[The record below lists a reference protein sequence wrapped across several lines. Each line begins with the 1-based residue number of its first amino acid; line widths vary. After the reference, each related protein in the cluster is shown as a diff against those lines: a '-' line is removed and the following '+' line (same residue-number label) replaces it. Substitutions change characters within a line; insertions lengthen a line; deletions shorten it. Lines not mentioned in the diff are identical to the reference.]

1 MKNCLIVYSDYYK
14 DISKSLLEGSINILK
29 KNNIKYELHRINGSF
44 EIPQLINIKLKS
56 KKYCAALALG
66 CIIKGQTPHFDFIS
80 SSISNSIMDL
90 SIKYSLPIA
99 NGVLNCLNKKQ
110 AKLRSSPKKNK
121 GAEAAKALL
130 SVLKYLKWNLRP
142 E

>member
-1 MKNCLIVYSDYYK
+1 MKTCLIVYSDYYK
-14 DISKSLLEGSINILK
+14 DISKSLLKGSISILK
-29 KNNIKYELHRINGSF
+29 KNNIKYELHRIDGSF
-44 EIPQLINIKLKS
+44 EIPQLINIQLKS

-110 AKLRSSPKKNK
+110 AKLRSSSKKNK

-130 SVLKYLKWNLRP
+130 SVLKYLK
-142 E
+142 

>member
-1 MKNCLIVYSDYYK
+1 MKTCLIVYSDYYK
-14 DISKSLLEGSINILK
+14 DISKSLLKGSISILK
-29 KNNIKYELHRINGSF
+29 KNNIKYELHRIDGSF
-44 EIPQLINIKLKS
+44 EIPQLINIQLKS

-110 AKLRSSPKKNK
+110 AKLRSSSKKNK

-130 SVLKYLKWNLRP
+130 SVLTYLK
-142 E
+142 

>member
-1 MKNCLIVYSDYYK
+1 MKTCLIVYSDYYK
-14 DISKSLLEGSINILK
+14 DISKSLLKGSINILK
-29 KNNIKYELHRINGSF
+29 KNNIKYELHRIDGSF
-44 EIPQLINIKLKS
+44 EIPQLINIQLKS

-110 AKLRSSPKKNK
+110 AKLRSSSKRNK

-130 SVLKYLKWNLRP
+130 SVLKYLK
-142 E
+142 

>member
-1 MKNCLIVYSDYYK
+1 MKTCLIVYSDYYK
-14 DISKSLLEGSINILK
+14 DISKSLLKGSINILK
-29 KNNIKYELHRINGSF
+29 KNNIKYELYRIDGSF

-110 AKLRSSPKKNK
+110 AKLRSSSKKNK

-130 SVLKYLKWNLRP
+130 SVLKYLK
-142 E
+142 

>member
-14 DISKSLLEGSINILK
+14 DISKSLLKGSINILK

-110 AKLRSSPKKNK
+110 AKLRSSSKKNK

-130 SVLKYLKWNLRP
+130 SVLKYLK
-142 E
+142 

>member
-1 MKNCLIVYSDYYK
+1 MKTCLIVYSDYYK

-29 KNNIKYELHRINGSF
+29 KNNIKYELHRIDGSF
-44 EIPQLINIKLKS
+44 EIPQLMNIKLKS

-80 SSISNSIMDL
+80 SSISDSIMDL

-99 NGVLNCLNKKQ
+99 NGVLNCLYKKQ
-110 AKLRSSPKKNK
+110 AKLRSSSKKNK
-121 GAEAAKALL
+121 GIEATKPGLI
-130 SVLKYLKWNLRP
+130 VLKYLKFKKNTT
-142 E
+142 

>member
-1 MKNCLIVYSDYYK
+1 MKTCLIVYSDYYK
-14 DISKSLLEGSINILK
+14 DISKSLLKGSINILK
-29 KNNIKYELHRINGSF
+29 KNNIKYELHRVDGSF

-110 AKLRSSPKKNK
+110 AKLRSSSKKNK

-130 SVLKYLKWNLRP
+130 SVLKYLK
-142 E
+142 

>member
-1 MKNCLIVYSDYYK
+1 MKTCLIVYSDYYK
-14 DISKSLLEGSINILK
+14 DISKSLLKESINILK
-29 KNNIKYELHRINGSF
+29 KNNIKYELYRINGSF

-56 KKYCAALALG
+56 KKYYAALALG

-110 AKLRSSPKKNK
+110 AKLRSSSKRNK

-130 SVLKYLKWNLRP
+130 SVLKYLK
-142 E
+142 

>member
-14 DISKSLLEGSINILK
+14 DISKSLLKGSVNILK
-29 KNNIKYELHRINGSF
+29 KNNIKYELYRIDGSF

-110 AKLRSSPKKNK
+110 AKLRSSSKKNK

-130 SVLKYLKWNLRP
+130 SVLKYLK
-142 E
+142 

>member
-1 MKNCLIVYSDYYK
+1 MKTCLIVYSDYYK
-14 DISKSLLEGSINILK
+14 DISKSLLKGSINILK
-29 KNNIKYELHRINGSF
+29 KNNIKYELHRIDGSF
-44 EIPQLINIKLKS
+44 EIPQLINIQLKS

-110 AKLRSSPKKNK
+110 AKLRSSSKKNK

-130 SVLKYLKWNLRP
+130 SVLKYLK
-142 E
+142 

>member
-1 MKNCLIVYSDYYK
+1 MKTCLIVYSDYYK
-14 DISKSLLEGSINILK
+14 DISKSLLKGSINILK
-29 KNNIKYELHRINGSF
+29 KNNIKYELHRIDGSF

-66 CIIKGQTPHFDFIS
+66 CIIKGQTPHFNFIS

-110 AKLRSSPKKNK
+110 AKLRSSSKKNK

-130 SVLKYLKWNLRP
+130 SVLKYLK
-142 E
+142 

>member
-1 MKNCLIVYSDYYK
+1 MKTCLIVYSDYYK

-110 AKLRSSPKKNK
+110 AKLRSSSKKNK

-130 SVLKYLKWNLRP
+130 SVLKYLK
-142 E
+142 

>member
-1 MKNCLIVYSDYYK
+1 MKTCLIVYSDYYK
-14 DISKSLLEGSINILK
+14 DISKSLLKGSINILK

-44 EIPQLINIKLKS
+44 EIPQLINIQLKS

-110 AKLRSSPKKNK
+110 AKLRSSSKRNK

-130 SVLKYLKWNLRP
+130 SVLKYLK
-142 E
+142 

>member
-1 MKNCLIVYSDYYK
+1 MKTCLIVYSDYYK
-14 DISKSLLEGSINILK
+14 DISKSLLKGSVNILK
-29 KNNIKYELHRINGSF
+29 KNNIKYELHRIDGSF

-90 SIKYSLPIA
+90 SIKVNLFCNLGISNRMRVRERPLILKNSLNTVVRII
-99 NGVLNCLNKKQ
+99 
-110 AKLRSSPKKNK
+110 
-121 GAEAAKALL
+121 
-130 SVLKYLKWNLRP
+130 Y
-142 E
+142 

>member
-1 MKNCLIVYSDYYK
+1 MKTCLIVYSDYYK

-29 KNNIKYELHRINGSF
+29 KNNIKYELHRIDGSF

-110 AKLRSSPKKNK
+110 AKLRSSSKKNK

-130 SVLKYLKWNLRP
+130 SVLKYLK
-142 E
+142 

>member
-1 MKNCLIVYSDYYK
+1 MKTCLIVYSDYYK
-14 DISKSLLEGSINILK
+14 DISKSLLKGSTNILK
-29 KNNIKYELHRINGSF
+29 KNNIKYELHRIDGSF

-56 KKYCAALALG
+56 KKYYAVLALG

-110 AKLRSSPKKNK
+110 AKLRSSSKRNK
-121 GAEAAKALL
+121 GSEAAKALL
-130 SVLKYLKWNLRP
+130 SVLKYLK
-142 E
+142 

>member
-1 MKNCLIVYSDYYK
+1 MKTCLIVYSDYYK
-14 DISKSLLEGSINILK
+14 DISKSLLKGSINILK
-29 KNNIKYELHRINGSF
+29 KNNIKYELHRIDGSF

-110 AKLRSSPKKNK
+110 AKLRSSSKKNK

-130 SVLKYLKWNLRP
+130 SVLTYLK
-142 E
+142 